1 VRTKD
6 KIRQIQFVTNFVANK
21 KGNTNMAQDKIIEI
35 SDGEMMF
42 VDDMRNIISTAKEH
56 TYKTA
61 NLMIVVSNWLVG
73 RRIVLQEQ
81 NGKDRAEYG
90 KRIIS
95 IASQELTRSFG
106 KGYGETTLRNYRKF
120 YLQFCDMQIQQPLL
134 AEFKKG
140 NLSIRQSLLAESD
153 ADMFELRP
161 QLSWMH
167 YERLM
172 RVDDK
177 QARIWYMN
185 AAADNQWSYRTLG
198 RNISTQYY
206 YRLMQTPPNLQKK
219 VIDEMV
225 DKTKAFQNDKLDFI
239 KNPVVAEFLGLPQNS
254 AYNENK
260 LESAIINHIQE
271 FIMEMGRGF
280 AFVARQ
286 QHIRTDMGDFFIDLV
301 FYNYV
306 LKCFLLVDL
315 KIGQI
320 THQDVGQMDMYVRM
334 YDKLKC
340 TEGDHPTVGLIL
352 CSDTSK
358 DMAQY
363 SILNDNKHIYQAKY
377 LTFLPTK
384 EELAREIERQ
394 KEIFKLQHGEEENNK

>member
-1 VRTKD
+1 
-6 KIRQIQFVTNFVANK
+6 
-21 KGNTNMAQDKIIEI
+21 MAQDKIIEI

-185 AAADNQWSYRTLG
+185 AAADTQWSYRTLG

>member
-1 VRTKD
+1 MNNVNKIELTVDED
-6 KIRQIQFVTNFVANK
+6 KFVEDV
-21 KGNTNMAQDKIIEI
+21 
-35 SDGEMMF
+35 
-42 VDDMRNIISTAKEH
+42 RNIISAAKEH
-56 TYKTA
+56 AFKTA
-61 NLMIVVSNWLVG
+61 NLMVVVSNWLVG
-73 RRIVLQEQ
+73 QRIVLQEQ
-81 NGKDRAEYG
+81 NGKNRAEYG
-90 KRIIS
+90 KRVIA
-95 IASQELTRSFG
+95 IASQELTKSFG

-120 YLQFCDMQIQQPLL
+120 YLQFSNMSIQQPVL
-134 AEFKKG
+134 AELTG
-140 NLSIRQSLLAESD
+140 NVGSIQQPMLAESESCQ
-153 ADMFELRP
+153 FEFRP

-172 RVDDK
+172 RVEDK
-177 QARIWYMN
+177 KARIWYMN

-206 YRLMQTPPNLQKK
+206 YRLMQTPGEMQKMVEDEMRDKTQELQKEK
-219 VIDEMV
+219 ID
-225 DKTKAFQNDKLDFI
+225 FL
-239 KNPVVAEFLGLPQNS
+239 KNPVVAEFLGFPQNT
-254 AYNENK
+254 AYTENK
-260 LESAIINHIQE
+260 LESAIIDHIQE

-286 QHIRTDMGDFFIDLV
+286 QHIRTDMGDFYIDLV

-352 CSDTSK
+352 CSETSE
-358 DMAQY
+358 DMARY

-377 LTFLPTK
+377 LTFLPSK

-394 KEIFKLQHGEEENNK
+394 KEIFKLQHGE

>member
-1 VRTKD
+1 
-6 KIRQIQFVTNFVANK
+6 
-21 KGNTNMAQDKIIEI
+21 MAQDKIIEI

-363 SILNDNKHIYQAKY
+363 SILNDHKHIYQAKY

>member
-1 VRTKD
+1 MKNQKYKLT
-6 KIRQIQFVTNFVANK
+6 
-21 KGNTNMAQDKIIEI
+21 IEET
-35 SDGEMMF
+35 SLLED
-42 VDDMRNIISTAKEH
+42 VRNIISIAKEH
-56 TYKTA
+56 TFKTA

-95 IASQELTRSFG
+95 IASEELTRTFG
-106 KGYGETTLRNYRKF
+106 KGYGETTLKNFRKF
-120 YLQFCDMQIQQPLL
+120 YQQFSNLQIRQPLL
-134 AEFKKG
+134 AEFEKRTPA
-140 NLSIRQSLLAESD
+140 IRQPLLAESGSELL
-153 ADMFELRP
+153 ELRP

-172 RVDDK
+172 RVEDK

-185 AAADNQWSYRTLG
+185 AAADGQWSYRTLA

-206 YRLMQTPPNLQKK
+206 YRLMQTPKELQKE

-225 DKTKAFQNDKLDFI
+225 DKTKKFQKDKFDFI

-254 AYNENK
+254 AYSENK
-260 LESAIINHIQE
+260 LESAIIDHIRE

-286 QHIRTDMGDFFIDLV
+286 QHIRTDMGDFYIDLV
-301 FYNYV
+301 FYNYI

-352 CSDTSK
+352 CSDTSE

-394 KEIFKLQHGEEENNK
+394 KEIFRQQHGDE